1 MDQVYQAMDEMKA
14 AMNEHV
20 DLVSD
25 LLQRLSS
32 ELRSGFGPA
41 VDNFI
46 GFFHA
51 IDWKEP
57 WLIGLLAFHVL
68 LLIVVILS
76 RRKVNFQLSLS
87 FLAFVGVYMAERINR
102 FLGENWKSFSSQ
114 NYFDPN
120 GLFVSVLWSGPL
132 LVITILIVVNTLITL
147 CGLIVKWKRA
157 ELKHR
162 ARQARAKKD

>member
-1 MDQVYQAMDEMKA
+1 MEEVYKVVEEVKV

-25 LLQRLSS
+25 LLQRVSS
-32 ELRSGFGPA
+32 ELRSGFAPA
-41 VDNFI
+41 VDNLL

-57 WLIGLLAFHVL
+57 WLIGLLSFYVVL
-68 LLIVVILS
+68 LLVVIFS
-76 RRKVNFQLSLS
+76 RRRVNFQLFLS
-87 FLAFVGVYMAERINR
+87 FLAFLGVYMAERINT

-114 NYFDPN
+114 NYFDPS
-120 GLFVSVLWSGPL
+120 GVFISVLWSGPL
-132 LVITILIVVNTLITL
+132 ILITVLIVVNTLITL
-147 CGLIVKWKRA
+147 CGLMVRWKRA
-157 ELKHR
+157 ELRHR